1 LSLEPASLS
10 LYRRL
15 RDAAREMSAQ
25 AAETDVRAIPDNAI
39 ERKFVGAGMRESEK
53 FAIQRPSSV

>member
-1 LSLEPASLS
+1 

-25 AAETDVRAIPDNAI
+25 AAETDVRAIPNNAI
-39 ERKFVGAGMRESEK
+39 ERKFVGAGMRKSESQKWAMVTVSRGE
-53 FAIQRPSSV
+53 